1 MSCVCGM
8 KWAKGENNDKE
19 TVILIS
25 IRFQN

>member
-1 MSCVCGM
+1 MSCVWGM

-25 IRFQN
+25 IRFQS